1 MDFNYKPLAWSVEG
15 VEPPDSVKN
24 EGWLAGHRPPSAY
37 FNYKWRADYL
47 TQTELQQK
55 LSNLYAIE
63 AQDKASL
70 EAAMTLKAPID
81 SPEFT
86 GTPKAPTPVPTSNS
100 TDLATTEWVKTIVS
114 GIDLSGVQK
123 NTIFVSDADLNTLLG
138 DQSYICTG
146 TLSNTPI
153 STTYCIVRGY
163 DTSNTERVV
172 QICYVPD
179 LTTNAV
185 RTFVRAVNGG
195 VSFGTWQELATTN
208 IINIVNKEIEVLKF
222 LYNENKFRNKAT
234 LAAMDHDVFTLFL
247 ETFET
252 LDDIDTSAGSGETAI
267 TAAYNADKHIF
278 TNTVEGTTLT
288 IQSTV
293 KEITGP
299 NDTAWCYPDWEQEGN
314 SDLMISM
321 SRDGGTTWTTVY
333 SGLFGSG
340 HLKEYVASLADQPT
354 GVQVMVEVTLVGAV
368 TLKNLAWG
376 VK

>member
-1 MDFNYKPLAWSVEG
+1 MDFDYKPLAWSVEG

-55 LSNLYAIE
+55 LSNLYLIE

-70 EAAMTLKAPID
+70 EEAMTLKAPID

-86 GTPKAPTPVPTSNS
+86 GTPKAPTPVSTSNS
-100 TDLATTEWVKTIVS
+100 TELATTEWVKTIVS
-114 GIDLSGVQK
+114 DIDLSGVQEK
-123 NTIFVSDADLNTLLG
+123 TLLVSNANLNTLLG
-138 DQSYICTG
+138 DRAYMCVG
-146 TLSNTPI
+146 TLSYAPVRNN
-153 STTYCIVRGY
+153 YCLLRSY
-163 DTSNTERVV
+163 DTAGIDRVLQV
-172 QICYVPD
+172 CYIPSLED
-179 LTTNAV
+179 DSI
-185 RTFVRAVNGG
+185 RTFIRVVNGG
-195 VSFGTWQELATTN
+195 TSFGAWQELATASS
-208 IINIVNKEIEVLKF
+208 VNKEIDTLRF
-222 LYNENKFRNKAT
+222 LFNENKFRNKAT
-234 LAAMDHDVFTLFL
+234 LAAMNQAVFTLFI

-252 LDDIDTSAGSGETAI
+252 LDGIDTLASDGSGETAI
-267 TAAYNADKHIF
+267 TAAYDADKHIF

-288 IQSTV
+288 FQSTA

-299 NDTAWCYPDWEQEGN
+299 NDTAWCYPDWEKGVN
-314 SDLMISM
+314 SDLIVSM

-340 HLKEYVASLADQPT
+340 NPKEYVASLADQPT
-354 GVQVMVEVTLVGAV
+354 GVQVIVEVTLVGVV

>member
-1 MDFNYKPLAWSVEG
+1 MNFNYKPLDWAAEG
-15 VEPPDSVKN
+15 VEPPESVKK

-55 LSNLYAIE
+55 LSNLDATH

-70 EAAMTLKAPID
+70 EAAVVLKAPID
-81 SPEFT
+81 SPTFT
-86 GTPKAPTPVPTSNS
+86 GSPKAPTPLS
-100 TDLATTEWVKTIVS
+100 TANGTEVATTEWVKTLVG
-114 GIDLSGVQK
+114 GIDLSGAQEK
-123 NTIFVSDADLNTLLG
+123 TLLVSNANLNTLLG
-138 DQSYICTG
+138 DRAYMCVG
-146 TLSNTPI
+146 TLSNAPI
-153 STTYCIVRGY
+153 PNTYCLLRSY
-163 DTSNTERVV
+163 DTAGTDRVLQVCYIPSLEDNT
-172 QICYVPD
+172 
-179 LTTNAV
+179 V

-195 VSFGTWQELATTN
+195 VSFGTWQELATAN
-208 IINIVNKEIEVLKF
+208 SVNKEIEVLKF
-222 LYNENKFRNKAT
+222 LLNENKFRNKAT
-234 LAAMDHDVFTLFL
+234 LAAMNQTVFTLFV

-252 LDDIDTSAGSGETAI
+252 LDDVDTLASDGSGETAI
-267 TAAYNADKHIF
+267 TAAYDADKHIF

-288 IQSTV
+288 LQSTV

-299 NDTAWCYPDWEQEGN
+299 NDTAWCYPDWEKGVN
-314 SDLMISM
+314 SDLIVSM

-354 GVQVMVEVTLVGAV
+354 GVQVIVKVTLVGVV

>member
-1 MDFNYKPLAWSVEG
+1 MDFDYKPLAWSVEG

-86 GTPKAPTPVPTSNS
+86 GAPKAPTPVPTSNS

-114 GIDLSGVQK
+114 GIDLSGVQEK
-123 NTIFVSDADLNTLLG
+123 TLLVSNANLNTLLG
-138 DQSYICTG
+138 DRAYMCVG
-146 TLSNTPI
+146 TLSYAPVRNNYCLLRSYNTAGI
-153 STTYCIVRGY
+153 
-163 DTSNTERVV
+163 DRVLQV
-172 QICYVPD
+172 CYIPSLED
-179 LTTNAV
+179 DSI
-185 RTFVRAVNGG
+185 RTFVRLVNGG
-195 VSFGTWQELATTN
+195 VSFGAWQELATAN
-208 IINIVNKEIEVLKF
+208 SVNKEIEVLKF
-222 LYNENKFRNKAT
+222 LLNENKFRNKAT
-234 LAAMDHDVFTLFL
+234 LAAMNQAVFTLFV

-252 LDDIDTSAGSGETAI
+252 LDGIDTSAGSGETAI
-267 TAAYNADKHIF
+267 VAAYDADKHIL

-288 IQSTV
+288 IQSTA

-314 SDLMISM
+314 SDLTISM

-333 SGLFGSG
+333 SGLFGDG
-340 HLKEYVASLADQPT
+340 NPKEYVTSLADQPT
-354 GVQVMVEVTLVGAV
+354 GVQVMVKVTLVGAV

>member
-1 MDFNYKPLAWSVEG
+1 MDFDYKPLAWSVEG

-123 NTIFVSDADLNTLLG
+123 NTIFVSDANLNTLLG
-138 DQSYICTG
+138 DQAYICTG

-153 STTYCIVRGY
+153 PTTYCIVRGY

-172 QICYVPD
+172 QVCYVPD

-195 VSFGTWQELATTN
+195 VSFGVWQELATASS
-208 IINIVNKEIEVLKF
+208 VNKEIDVLRF
-222 LYNENKFRNKAT
+222 LLNENKFRNKAT
-234 LAAMDHDVFTLFL
+234 LAAMNQAVFTLFV

-252 LDDIDTSAGSGETAI
+252 LDDVDTSAGSGETAI
-267 TAAYNADKHIF
+267 AAAYDADKHIF

-288 IQSTV
+288 LQSTA

-314 SDLMISM
+314 SDLVVSI
-321 SRDGGTTWTTVY
+321 SRDGGTTWTAVY
-333 SGLFGSG
+333 SGIGDP
-340 HLKEYVASLADQPT
+340 KEGIASLADQPT
-354 GVQVMVEVTLVGAV
+354 GVQMMVKVTLVGVV

>member
-1 MDFNYKPLAWSVEG
+1 MDFDYKPLAWSVEG
-15 VEPPDSVKN
+15 VEPPESVKN

-86 GTPKAPTPVPTSNS
+86 GTPKAPTPVSSSNS
-100 TDLATTEWVKTIVS
+100 TELATTEWVKTIVS

-123 NTIFVSDADLNTLLG
+123 NTIFVSDANLNTLLG
-138 DQSYICTG
+138 DQAYICTG

-153 STTYCIVRGY
+153 STAYCIMRGY

-172 QICYVPD
+172 QVCYVPD

-195 VSFGTWQELATTN
+195 TSFGTWQELATASS
-208 IINIVNKEIEVLKF
+208 VNKEIDVLRF
-222 LYNENKFRNKAT
+222 LLNENKFRNKAT
-234 LAAMDHDVFTLFL
+234 LAAMNKDVFNLFI

-252 LDDIDTSAGSGETAI
+252 LDDIDKSAGSGETAI
-267 TAAYNADKHIF
+267 TAAYDVDKHIF

-288 IQSTV
+288 LQSTGKFV
-293 KEITGP
+293 TGP
-299 NDTAWCYPDWEQEGN
+299 NDTAWCYPDWEGGGN
-314 SDLMISM
+314 SGLIVSM
-321 SRDGGTTWTTVY
+321 SRDGGTTWMTVY
-333 SGLFGSG
+333 SGLFGDG
-340 HLKEYVASLADQPT
+340 NPKEYVASLADQPT
-354 GVQVMVEVTLVGAV
+354 GVQVVVKVSLVGVV

>member
-1 MDFNYKPLAWSVEG
+1 MDFDYKPLAWSVEG

-86 GTPKAPTPVPTSNS
+86 GTPKAPTPVSSSNS
-100 TDLATTEWVKTIVS
+100 TELATTEWVKTIVS

-138 DQSYICTG
+138 DQAYICTG

-153 STTYCIVRGY
+153 STTYCIMRGY
-163 DTSNTERVV
+163 DTSNTERIV
-172 QICYVPD
+172 QVCYVPD

-195 VSFGTWQELATTN
+195 TTFGTWQELATASS
-208 IINIVNKEIEVLKF
+208 VNKEIDVLRF
-222 LYNENKFRNKAT
+222 LLNENKFRNKAT
-234 LAAMDHDVFTLFL
+234 LAAMNKAVFNLFI

-252 LDDIDTSAGSGETAI
+252 LDDVDKSAGSGETAI
-267 TAAYNADKHIF
+267 TAAYDADKHIF

-288 IQSTV
+288 FQSTA
-293 KEITGP
+293 KGITGP
-299 NDTAWCYPDWEQEGN
+299 NDTAWCYPDWEKGVN
-314 SDLMISM
+314 SDLIVSM
-321 SRDGGTTWTTVY
+321 SRDGGATWTTVY
-333 SGLFGSG
+333 SGLFGDG
-340 HLKEYVASLADQPT
+340 NPKEYVASLADQPT
-354 GVQVMVEVTLVGAV
+354 GVWVVVKVSLVGVV

>member
-1 MDFNYKPLAWSVEG
+1 MDFDYKPLAWSVEG

-70 EAAMTLKAPID
+70 EEAMTLKAPID

-100 TDLATTEWVKTIVS
+100 TELATTEWVKTIVS
-114 GIDLSGVQK
+114 DIDLSGVQEK
-123 NTIFVSDADLNTLLG
+123 TLLVSNANLNTLLG
-138 DQSYICTG
+138 DRAYMCVG
-146 TLSNTPI
+146 TLSNAPI
-153 STTYCIVRGY
+153 PNTYCLLRSY
-163 DTSNTERVV
+163 DTAGTDRVL
-172 QICYVPD
+172 QICYIPRFED
-179 LTTNAV
+179 NSV

-195 VSFGTWQELATTN
+195 VSFGAWQELATASS
-208 IINIVNKEIEVLKF
+208 VNKEIDTLRF
-222 LYNENKFRNKAT
+222 LFNENKFRNKAT
-234 LAAMDHDVFTLFL
+234 LAAMNQAVFTLFI

-252 LDDIDTSAGSGETAI
+252 LDDVDKSAGSGETAI
-267 TAAYNADKHIF
+267 TAAYDADKHIF

-288 IQSTV
+288 FQSAA

-299 NDTAWCYPDWEQEGN
+299 NDTAWCYPDWEKGVN
-314 SDLMISM
+314 SDLIVSM

-340 HLKEYVASLADQPT
+340 NPKEYVASLADQPT
-354 GVQVMVEVTLVGAV
+354 GVQVIVKVTLVGVV

>member
-1 MDFNYKPLAWSVEG
+1 MDFNYKPLDWAAEG
-15 VEPPDSVKN
+15 VEPPESVKK

-55 LSNLYAIE
+55 LSNLYAIHT
-63 AQDKASL
+63 QDKASL
-70 EAAMTLKAPID
+70 ESAIVLKAPID
-81 SPEFT
+81 SPTFT
-86 GTPKAPTPVPTSNS
+86 GSPKAPTPLS
-100 TDLATTEWVKTIVS
+100 TANGTEVATTEWVKTLVG
-114 GIDLSGVQK
+114 GIDLSGIQEK
-123 NTIFVSDADLNTLLG
+123 TLLVSNANLNTLLG
-138 DQSYICTG
+138 DRAYMCVG

-153 STTYCIVRGY
+153 PNTYCLLRSY
-163 DTSNTERVV
+163 DTAGTDRVLQV
-172 QICYVPD
+172 CYIPSLED
-179 LTTNAV
+179 NSV

-195 VSFGTWQELATTN
+195 VSFGAWQELATAN
-208 IINIVNKEIEVLKF
+208 SVNKEIEVLKF
-222 LYNENKFRNKAT
+222 LLNENKFRNKAT
-234 LAAMDHDVFTLFL
+234 LAAMNQAVFTLFV

-252 LDDIDTSAGSGETAI
+252 LDDVDTSAGSGETAI
-267 TAAYNADKHIF
+267 TAAYDADKHIF
-278 TNTVEGTTLT
+278 TNTIEGTTLT
-288 IQSTV
+288 LQSTA
-293 KEITGP
+293 KTITGP

-340 HLKEYVASLADQPT
+340 HLKEYTASLADQPA

>member
-1 MDFNYKPLAWSVEG
+1 MDFDYKPLAWAVEG
-15 VEPPDSVKN
+15 VEPPDSIKN
-24 EGWLAGHRPPSAY
+24 EGWLAGHRPPAAY

-70 EAAMTLKAPID
+70 EAAMTLKAPMD

-100 TDLATTEWVKTIVS
+100 TELATTEWVKTIVS

-138 DQSYICTG
+138 DQAYICTG
-146 TLSNTPI
+146 TLNNTPI

-172 QICYVPD
+172 QVCYVPD
-179 LTTNAV
+179 LMTNTV

-195 VSFGTWQELATTN
+195 TSFGNWQELATASS
-208 IINIVNKEIEVLKF
+208 VNKEIDTLRF
-222 LYNENKFRNKAT
+222 LLNENKFRNKAT
-234 LAAMDHDVFTLFL
+234 LAAMNQAVFTLFV

-252 LDDIDTSAGSGETAI
+252 LDGIDTSAGSGDGETAI
-267 TAAYNADKHIF
+267 AAAYDADKHIF

-288 IQSTV
+288 FQSAA

-299 NDTAWCYPDWEQEGN
+299 NDTAWCYPDWEKGVN
-314 SDLMISM
+314 SDLIISM

-333 SGLFGSG
+333 SGLFGDG
-340 HLKEYVASLADQPT
+340 NPKEYVASLADQPT
-354 GVQVMVEVTLVGAV
+354 GVQVMVKVTLVGVV

>member
-1 MDFNYKPLAWSVEG
+1 MDFDYKPLAWSVEG

-55 LSNLYAIE
+55 LSNLYTIE

-70 EAAMTLKAPID
+70 ETAMTLKAPIN

-86 GTPKAPTPVPTSNS
+86 GTPKAPTPLS
-100 TDLATTEWVKTIVS
+100 TANGTEVATTEWVKTLVG
-114 GIDLSGVQK
+114 GIDLSGVQEK
-123 NTIFVSDADLNTLLG
+123 TLLVSNANLNALLG
-138 DQSYICTG
+138 DRAYMCVG
-146 TLSNTPI
+146 TLSNAPI
-153 STTYCIVRGY
+153 PNTYCLLRSY
-163 DTSNTERVV
+163 DTAGTDRVLQV
-172 QICYVPD
+172 CYIPSLED
-179 LTTNAV
+179 NSV

-195 VSFGTWQELATTN
+195 VSFGTWQELATASS
-208 IINIVNKEIEVLKF
+208 VNKEIDVLRF
-222 LYNENKFRNKAT
+222 LLNENQFRNKAT
-234 LAAMDHDVFTLFL
+234 LAAMNQAVFSMFI

-252 LDDIDTSAGSGETAI
+252 LDDIDISAESGDGETAI
-267 TAAYNADKHIF
+267 TAAYDADKHIL

-288 IQSTV
+288 FQSTA

-299 NDTAWCYPDWEQEGN
+299 NDTAWLYLDREIGVN
-314 SDLMISM
+314 SDLIFSV

-333 SGLFGSG
+333 RELFVSGNLA
-340 HLKEYVASLADQPT
+340 EYVASLADQPT
-354 GVQVMVEVTLVGAV
+354 GVQVIVKVTLVGVV

>member
-1 MDFNYKPLAWSVEG
+1 MDFEYKPLAWSVEG

-55 LSNLYAIE
+55 LSNLYAIHT
-63 AQDKASL
+63 QDKASL
-70 EAAMTLKAPID
+70 EAAVVLKAPID
-81 SPEFT
+81 SPTFT
-86 GTPKAPTPVPTSNS
+86 GSPKAPTPLS
-100 TDLATTEWVKTIVS
+100 TANGTEVATTEWVKTLVG
-114 GIDLSGVQK
+114 GIDLSGVQEK
-123 NTIFVSDADLNTLLG
+123 TLLVSNANLNTLLG
-138 DQSYICTG
+138 DRAYMCVG
-146 TLSNTPI
+146 TLSNAPI
-153 STTYCIVRGY
+153 PNTYCLLRSY
-163 DTSNTERVV
+163 DTAGTDRVLQV
-172 QICYVPD
+172 CYVPS
-179 LTTNAV
+179 LGNNTV

-195 VSFGTWQELATTN
+195 VSFGTWQELATAN
-208 IINIVNKEIEVLKF
+208 SVNKEIEVLKF
-222 LYNENKFRNKAT
+222 LLNENKFRNKAT
-234 LAAMDHDVFTLFL
+234 LAAMNQAVFTLFI

-252 LDDIDTSAGSGETAI
+252 LDGIDTSAGSGDGETAI
-267 TAAYNADKHIF
+267 TAAYDADKHIF

-288 IQSTV
+288 FQSTA

-299 NDTAWCYPDWEQEGN
+299 NDTAWCYPDWEKGVN
-314 SDLMISM
+314 SDLIVSI

-340 HLKEYVASLADQPT
+340 NQKEYVASLADQPT
-354 GVQVMVEVTLVGAV
+354 GVQVIVKVTLVGVV

>member
-1 MDFNYKPLAWSVEG
+1 MDFDYKPLSWAAEG
-15 VEPPDSVKN
+15 VEPPESVKN

-55 LSNLYAIE
+55 LANLDAIHT
-63 AQDKASL
+63 QDKASL
-70 EAAMTLKAPID
+70 ESAVVLKAPID
-81 SPEFT
+81 SPTFT
-86 GTPKAPTPVPTSNS
+86 GSPKAPTPLS
-100 TDLATTEWVKTIVS
+100 TANGTEVATTEWVKNLVG
-114 GIDLSGVQK
+114 GIDLSGVQEK
-123 NTIFVSDADLNTLLG
+123 TLLVSNANLNTLLG
-138 DQSYICTG
+138 DRAYMCVG
-146 TLSNTPI
+146 TLSNAPI
-153 STTYCIVRGY
+153 PNTYCLLRSY
-163 DTSNTERVV
+163 DTAGTDRVL
-172 QICYVPD
+172 QICYIPSLED
-179 LTTNAV
+179 NSV

-195 VSFGTWQELATTN
+195 VSFGAWQELATASS
-208 IINIVNKEIEVLKF
+208 VNKEIDTLRF
-222 LYNENKFRNKAT
+222 LFNENKFRNKAT
-234 LAAMDHDVFTLFL
+234 LAAMNQAIFTLFL

-252 LDDIDTSAGSGETAI
+252 LDDIDKSAGSGETAI
-267 TAAYNADKHIF
+267 AAAYDADKHIF

-288 IQSTV
+288 LQSTV

-314 SDLMISM
+314 SDLIVSM

-354 GVQVMVEVTLVGAV
+354 GVQVMVKVTLVGVV

>member
-1 MDFNYKPLAWSVEG
+1 MDFDYKPLDWAAEG
-15 VEPPDSVKN
+15 VEPPESVKN

-123 NTIFVSDADLNTLLG
+123 KTIFVSDANLNTLLE
-138 DQSYICTG
+138 DQAYICTG
-146 TLSNTPI
+146 TLSSTPI
-153 STTYCIVRGY
+153 PTTYCVLRGY

-195 VSFGTWQELATTN
+195 TSFGNWQELATAN
-208 IINIVNKEIEVLKF
+208 LVNKEIEVLKF
-222 LYNENKFRNKAT
+222 LLNENKFRNKAT
-234 LAAMDHDVFTLFL
+234 LAAMNQAVFTLFI

-252 LDDIDTSAGSGETAI
+252 LDDIDASAGSGETAI
-267 TAAYNADKHIF
+267 TAAYDADKHIF

-288 IQSTV
+288 FQSTA

-314 SDLMISM
+314 SDLTISM

-340 HLKEYVASLADQPT
+340 HLKEYTASLADQPT

>member
-1 MDFNYKPLAWSVEG
+1 MDFDYKPLAWSVEG

-70 EAAMTLKAPID
+70 EAAMTLKAPLN

-100 TDLATTEWVKTIVS
+100 TELATTEWVKTIVS

-123 NTIFVSDADLNTLLG
+123 NTIFVSDANLNTLLG
-138 DQSYICTG
+138 DQAYICTG

-153 STTYCIVRGY
+153 STTYCILRGY

-172 QICYVPD
+172 QVCYVPD

-195 VSFGTWQELATTN
+195 TSFGTWQELATASS
-208 IINIVNKEIEVLKF
+208 VNKEIDVLRF
-222 LYNENKFRNKAT
+222 LLNENKFRNKAT
-234 LAAMDHDVFTLFL
+234 LAAMNKAVFNLFI

-252 LDDIDTSAGSGETAI
+252 LDDVDKSAGSGETAI
-267 TAAYNADKHIF
+267 TAAYDADKHIF

-288 IQSTV
+288 LQSTGKFV
-293 KEITGP
+293 TGP
-299 NDTAWCYPDWEQEGN
+299 NDTAWCYPDWEEGAN
-314 SDLMISM
+314 SNLTVSM

-333 SGLFGSG
+333 SGLFGDG
-340 HLKEYVASLADQPT
+340 NPKEYVASLADQPT
-354 GVQVMVEVTLVGAV
+354 GVRVVVKVSLVGVV

>member
-1 MDFNYKPLAWSVEG
+1 MDFDYKPLAWSVEG

-55 LSNLYAIE
+55 LSNLYAIHT
-63 AQDKASL
+63 QDKASL
-70 EAAMTLKAPID
+70 EAAVVLKAPID
-81 SPEFT
+81 SPTFT
-86 GTPKAPTPVPTSNS
+86 GSPKAPTPLS
-100 TDLATTEWVKTIVS
+100 TANGTEVATTEWVKTLVG
-114 GIDLSGVQK
+114 GIDLSGVQEK
-123 NTIFVSDADLNTLLG
+123 TLLVSNANLNTLLG
-138 DQSYICTG
+138 DRAYMCVG
-146 TLSNTPI
+146 TLSNAPI
-153 STTYCIVRGY
+153 PNTYCLLRSY
-163 DTSNTERVV
+163 DTAGTDRVLQV
-172 QICYVPD
+172 CYIPSLED
-179 LTTNAV
+179 NSV

-195 VSFGTWQELATTN
+195 VSFGTWQELATS
-208 IINIVNKEIEVLKF
+208 NIVNKGIEVLKF
-222 LYNENKFRNKAT
+222 LLNENKFRNKAT
-234 LAAMDHDVFTLFL
+234 LAAMNQAVFTLFI

-267 TAAYNADKHIF
+267 TAAYDADKHIF
-278 TNTVEGTTLT
+278 TNTIEGTTLT
-288 IQSTV
+288 FQSTA

-314 SDLMISM
+314 SDLTISM

-333 SGLFGSG
+333 SGLFGDG
-340 HLKEYVASLADQPT
+340 NLKEYTASLADQPT
-354 GVQVMVEVTLVGAV
+354 GVQVIVKVTLVGAV